1 MSETKDEI
9 IDRLINEACHTRQN
23 IDQAER
29 ALSRDSRFQGLT
41 LVGGIKAV
49 IQTLHEVEVELRE
62 LNQSLDID
70 TKARI
75 KKMRL

>member
-9 IDRLINEACHTRQN
+9 IDRLINEACYTRQQ
-23 IDQAER
+23 IDHGTR
-29 ALSRDSRFQGLT
+29 ALSKDSRFQGLT

-49 IQTLHEVEVELRE
+49 ITTLHEVETELRE

-70 TKARI
+70 TKARVR
-75 KKMRL
+75 KL

>member
-1 MSETKDEI
+1 MSESKDEI
-9 IDRLINEACHTRQN
+9 IDRLINEACYTRQS

-41 LVGGIKAV
+41 LVGGIKVV
-49 IQTLHEVEVELRE
+49 ITTLHEVEAELRE
-62 LNQSLDID
+62 LNQGLDID

-75 KKMRL
+75 KKLKL